1 MLENKNEL
9 LLHRARESICT
20 RLNCA
25 PFSAGIS
32 TQYHISK
39 YPTLKLFRG
48 GQIVKKEYRGQR
60 SIDALTEYIKGQLQ
74 DTIKKHTTMDE
85 LDELEV

>member
-1 MLENKNEL
+1 M
-9 LLHRARESICT
+9 
-20 RLNCA
+20 
-25 PFSAGIS
+25 
-32 TQYHISK
+32 
-39 YPTLKLFRG
+39 
-48 GQIVKKEYRGQR
+48 KKEYRGQR